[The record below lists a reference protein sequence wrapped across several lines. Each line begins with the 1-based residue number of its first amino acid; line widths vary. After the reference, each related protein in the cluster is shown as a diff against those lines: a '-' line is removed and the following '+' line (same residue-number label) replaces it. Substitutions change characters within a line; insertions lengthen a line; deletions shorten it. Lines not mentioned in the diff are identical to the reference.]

1 MLFGFAGGR
10 LCERWSE
17 EGTLVV
23 GLVMCLTGAGG
34 LLATAVFGLPV
45 IAVILSLFTM
55 VGGVA
60 AITPPTT
67 SLAMANYPDI
77 AGTASSLLGLARFG
91 IGGLA
96 APLVGLGGSH
106 DALPLGLVTVT
117 ATLLAGFVYVATIRG
132 RTSTPDTAPSS
143 VDVLSA

>member
-17 EGTLVV
+17 QGTLVA

-34 LLATAVFGLPV
+34 LLATAVFHLPV
-45 IAVILSLFTM
+45 LAMIGSLFTM

-60 AITPPTT
+60 AGTAPTT
-67 SLAMANYPDI
+67 ALAMANYPDI

-91 IGGLA
+91 LGGLA
-96 APLVGLGGSH
+96 APLVGIGGSH
-106 DALPLGLVTVT
+106 DALPLGLVTVA
-117 ATLLAGFVYVATIRG
+117 ATLLACVVYLTTIRG
-132 RTSTPDTAPSS
+132 HSLAHPAALKPSWSTA
-143 VDVLSA
+143 A